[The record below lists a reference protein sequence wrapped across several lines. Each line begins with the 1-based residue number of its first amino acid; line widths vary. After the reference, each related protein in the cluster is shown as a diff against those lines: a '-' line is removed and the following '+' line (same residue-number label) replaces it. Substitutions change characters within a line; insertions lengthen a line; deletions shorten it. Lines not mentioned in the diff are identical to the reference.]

1 MHRLHT
7 SELFRHPAIRDP
19 RETLVRLGVAVL
31 TCLAA
36 AGCTANVGSGQKQRV
51 PSDGNNVPGS
61 NVSSG
66 SGGSV
71 GTTGGAGNTAAGGAS
86 PSTGAQPSFVIP
98 AGAPGPTALRRLTND
113 EYRTT
118 VQDLLGLA
126 APPADPLIPD
136 TRALGYSN
144 FSSALTVSA
153 VLGSQY
159 ATMAARLAGEAA
171 FSTLAPC
178 ASPAA
183 ESDCANTFI
192 DGFGKQV
199 HRQPLSV
206 KEQGAYR
213 ALYDLVRTTDTYEAG
228 IRGVLEAMLQ
238 SPALLYRMEYGTG
251 AAERALSPY
260 EVASELSYLFSGS
273 LPDPELMQAADA
285 NALST
290 PVQIEAQARR
300 LLALP
305 RAQANVGKF
314 LEQWFLVS
322 DMSGLVKD
330 ANLFPAFA
338 SAEKSAMEAST
349 DRFVASVMWE
359 GDGTIKTLLSA
370 PFAFVNSSLA
380 PIYGVPDPGMG
391 ETFVKTDVSAMGRA
405 GMLTLPSLLALQ
417 AHENESAPVKRGKFV
432 RTRLLCQAL
441 PPPPPNVKI
450 DSPAADPNLT
460 TRERFAA
467 HSASNACAGCHSM
480 MDPIGFGLE
489 AYDAV
494 GTYRTVENGR
504 PVDSNGELTGTDVD
518 GKFTGG
524 VELATRLS
532 ASALVR
538 KCAAI
543 QAARYTYGRQEI
555 ETDTQLAAALDTQLG
570 ASGMDVRELLVA
582 ITQSASFTTRTFV
595 P

>member
-1 MHRLHT
+1 MRNFST
-7 SELFRHPAIRDP
+7 TGIAGA
-19 RETLVRLGVAVL
+19 TLVA
-31 TCLAA
+31 LAA
-36 AGCTANVGSGQKQRV
+36 NLGCSTALDSPATPRNTDSPQATGTGGNGNVVGGVVGSTAL
-51 PSDGNNVPGS
+51 
-61 NVSSG
+61 
-66 SGGSV
+66 GGANSV
-71 GTTGGAGNTAAGGAS
+71 GAGTGGA
-86 PSTGAQPSFVIP
+86 PSGVIP
-98 AGAPGPTALRRLTND
+98 PGDPGPTALRRLTND

-126 APPADPLIPD
+126 APPADPLLPD
-136 TRALGYSN
+136 TRSLGYSN

-153 VLGSQY
+153 VIGSQY
-159 ATMAARLAGEAA
+159 ATMATRLAGEAA
-171 FSTLAPC
+171 ISTLAPC

-192 DGFGKQV
+192 DAFGKQV
-199 HRQPLSV
+199 HRQPLSA

-213 ALYDLVRTTDTYEAG
+213 ALYDLIRTTDTYEAG
-228 IRGVLEAMLQ
+228 IRAVLEAMLQ

-251 AAERALSPY
+251 AAARTLSPY

-273 LPDPELMQAADA
+273 KPDTELMQAADT
-285 NALST
+285 NALIT

-305 RAQANVGKF
+305 RAQATVGKF

-322 DMSGLVKD
+322 DMSGLLKD
-330 ANLFPAFA
+330 VNLFPAFA
-338 SAEKSAMEAST
+338 SPEKSAMEAST

-359 GDGTIKTLLSA
+359 GDGTVKTLLSA

-380 PIYGVPDPGMG
+380 PVYGIPDPGMG
-391 ETFVKTDVSAMGRA
+391 ETFVKTDVSSMGRA

-417 AHENESAPVKRGKFV
+417 AKEDESAPVKRGKFV
-432 RTRLLCQAL
+432 RTRMLCQTL

-450 DSPAADPNLT
+450 DPPAPDPNLT

-467 HSASNACAGCHSM
+467 HSASPACSGCHSM

-489 AYDAV
+489 AYDAI

-532 ASALVR
+532 TSAMVR

-555 ETDTQLAAALDTQLG
+555 ETDTQLAATLDAQLG
-570 ASGMDVRELLVA
+570 ASGMDVREVLVA